1 MCSSKGAGS
10 ETRVNQ
16 TVIWR
21 PSEDSQ
27 QPLTVC
33 LPERPALLFLLHLQG
48 RAGKGRANLSGCVCM
63 CVNVIMC
70 VMCYKCGS
78 DILGR

>member
-1 MCSSKGAGS
+1 MCAYPCDVSVYGQYACVCSNKGAGS
-10 ETRVNQ
+10 ETLVNQ
-16 TVIWR
+16 TIIWR

-48 RAGKGRANLSGCVCM
+48 PAGKGRVYLSGCV
-63 CVNVIMC
+63 
-70 VMCYKCGS
+70 
-78 DILGR
+78 